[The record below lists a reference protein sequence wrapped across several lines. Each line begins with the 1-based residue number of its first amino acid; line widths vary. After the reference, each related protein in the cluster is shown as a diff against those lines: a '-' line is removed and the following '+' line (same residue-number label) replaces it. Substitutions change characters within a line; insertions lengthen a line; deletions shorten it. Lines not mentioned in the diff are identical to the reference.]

1 VDFLKNI
8 FAQILIFFYN
18 ITADY
23 GLAIILLTLLV
34 RLVTLPLSIKQI
46 NSTRAMQR
54 IAPEQKKLQEKY
66 KDNPDKLNKELMELY
81 KVNKV
86 SPFGGCL
93 PLLIQFPVLIA
104 VFAVLKDPKIMYDAI
119 PGFSP
124 LFAGVI
130 DLNKSFAELI
140 KEGTGVTAY
149 VIPAII
155 PVLSAV
161 TTYFQS
167 KLMTAGQKTEAPGM
181 GTMTMLMPLMIL
193 FFGYSLPQ
201 GLPLYW
207 LVGNIFQ
214 IVQNLI
220 FNRPAA
226 VAEQGGEEQ

>member
-1 VDFLKNI
+1 MDFLKNI
-8 FAQILIFFYN
+8 FAQILIFFYR
-18 ITADY
+18 ITSDY

-34 RLVTLPLSIKQI
+34 RLVTLPLAIKQI
-46 NSTRAMQR
+46 NSTRAMQK

-66 KDNPDKLNKELMELY
+66 KDNPEKLNKELMELY
-81 KVNKV
+81 KANKV

-93 PLLIQFPVLIA
+93 PLIIQLPVLLA

-124 LFAGVI
+124 FFAGLI

-140 KEGTGVTAY
+140 KEGTGVAAY

-155 PVLSAV
+155 PVLAAA

-167 KLMTAGQKTEAPGM
+167 KLMTTGQNTEAPGM

-214 IVQNLI
+214 IIQSLI

-226 VAEQGGEEQ
+226 VAEQGGEEE

>member
-66 KDNPDKLNKELMELY
+66 KDNPDKLNKEMLELY
-81 KVNKV
+81 KINKV

-93 PLLIQFPVLIA
+93 PLLIQFPVIIA
-104 VFAVLKDPKIMYDAI
+104 VFAVLKDPKIMSDAI

-124 LFAGVI
+124 FFAGLV
-130 DLNKSFAELI
+130 DLNKSFAQLI
-140 KEGTGVTAY
+140 KEGTGIAAY
-149 VIPAII
+149 IIPAVIPILA
-155 PVLSAV
+155 AV

-167 KLMTAGQKTEAPGM
+167 KLMTAGQNTEAAGM

-214 IVQNLI
+214 IAQNLV
-220 FNRPAA
+220 FSRPAA